1 MTRSNATVTAS
12 TRLVGSDDRPRFGV
26 VVQLDKRHGGKQAM
40 IIHPVAL
47 PVGKSVFVN
56 GDRIVGVEG

>member
-1 MTRSNATVTAS
+1 MTRSNASVITS

-26 VVQLDKRHGGKQAM
+26 VVQLDKRHGGKRTM
-40 IIHPVAL
+40 IYHHADM

-56 GDRIVGVEG
+56 GDRIEGEG